1 MRFATI
7 GTNFITDRLILNG
20 RKVEGFRLEAVYSR
34 TEERG
39 REYALK
45 QGADKVYTSLDEMAA
60 DPDIDAV
67 YIGSPTCCH
76 AEQAIRMMEAG
87 KHVLCEKPMCSNLEE
102 LERMYETAQRNHVV
116 LLEAMRPWYCPGFI
130 YVQELLPKI
139 GPIHHATFFMC
150 QYSSRYNKFKE
161 GIVENAFVR
170 ELSNGGLMDVGCY
183 AVAALAKLF
192 GEPKEVKSMLR
203 IIPGSIDSHGA
214 MLAGY
219 DDMIGEV
226 MYSKVSGDRIVN
238 VIQGEYATVYISP
251 IGSFDHVEVFWR
263 DLNKVWY
270 SGQISGQKEI
280 LEFPT
285 VDFAMNYEVEEFLRI
300 CAGEKSVDE
309 YREAS
314 FATMK
319 MMDAIRR
326 QGGYSFPADD
336 WE

>member
-20 RKVEGFRLEAVYSR
+20 RKVAGFELAAVYSR
-34 TEERG
+34 TEERA
-39 REYALK
+39 REYAAK
-45 QGADKVYTSLDEMAA
+45 QGVRKIYISLDDLAN

-67 YIGSPTCCH
+67 YIGSPTYCH
-76 AEQAIRMMEAG
+76 AGQAIQMLNAG
-87 KHVLCEKPMCSNLEE
+87 KHVLCEKPICSNLQE
-102 LERMYETAQRNHVV
+102 LTQMYEAAERNHVV
-116 LLEAMRPWYCPGFI
+116 LLEAMRPWYCPGFR
-130 YVQELLPKI
+130 YVEELLPKI

-150 QYSSRYNKFKE
+150 QYSSRYNKFKA
-161 GIVENAFVR
+161 GIVENAFIR

-192 GEPKEVKSMLR
+192 GEPKEVKSLLR

-226 MYSKVSGDRIVN
+226 VYSKVSGDHIAN
-238 VIQGEYATVYISP
+238 VIQGEYATVSISP

-263 DLNKVWY
+263 DLDKVWF

-280 LEFPT
+280 LDFPT
-285 VDFAMNYEVEEFLRI
+285 VDYAMNYEVEEFLAI
-300 CAGEKSVDE
+300 CAGEKSVEE
-309 YREAS
+309 YKAGS
-314 FATMK
+314 FAAMK
-319 MMDAIRR
+319 MMDEIRR

-336 WE
+336 WD